1 MSIEA
6 PRRKPGSRSGIST
19 GAHLLRLVV
28 GAATLAAL
36 PGPASAADGAA
47 FDGADVGVTYVD
59 SALPPPMSVSAA
71 TASTPSSAG
80 PTSTERGNPI
90 YAALARGLDDYR
102 SRWAGLPQ
110 LDIPRGPALRFGSTG
125 PRVQQL
131 RLRLGLAS
139 EGGFDATLE
148 QALRAY
154 QSAHGLPDDGIA
166 GPRTLGSLNAGAA
179 HYERLIELN
188 LARARSLPADLGA
201 RFILVDAA
209 EARLWMYEDG
219 RPVDSM
225 RVIVGRRDM
234 ATPALAGMIR
244 HAMLNPY
251 WNVPPDLVR
260 ERIAPNV
267 LSQGLS
273 YLAERRYELLS
284 GWGDDAVPIDP
295 ASVDW
300 RAVAAGR
307 RELRVRQQAGGD
319 NMMGEVKFE
328 FPNDLGIYLHDTPDR
343 HLFDSA
349 DRRQSSGC
357 VRLEDARRLSFWL
370 FGRDVFPLSRAPEQ
384 RLPLPAPVPIYI
396 TYFTAAPGETGIVFR
411 EDVYGRDRP
420 ALARIAAAGPTRS
433 R

>member
-1 MSIEA
+1 MSSGTPGRGPETQT
-6 PRRKPGSRSGIST
+6 PR
-19 GAHLLRLVV
+19 LRLRRLVL
-28 GAATLAAL
+28 GAAALAAF
-36 PGPASAADGAA
+36 PAAASAADGTD
-47 FDGADVGVTYVD
+47 FDASDIGVVYVD
-59 SALPPPMSVSAA
+59 SALPPPMAASAA
-71 TASTPSSAG
+71 QGSGAGAAPSQAA
-80 PTSTERGNPI
+80 EQANPI

-102 SRWAGLPQ
+102 SRWGGLPQ
-110 LDIPRGPALRFGSTG
+110 LNIPRGPALRPGSTG
-125 PRVQQL
+125 PRVRQL
-131 RLRLGLAS
+131 RLRLGLAA
-139 EGGFDATLE
+139 EGGFDAALE

-166 GPRTLGSLNAGAA
+166 GPRTLASLNAGAA

-188 LARARSLPADLGA
+188 LARARSLPADLGD

-225 RVIVGRRDM
+225 RVIVGRREM

-260 ERIAPNV
+260 DRIAPNV
-267 LSQGLS
+267 LSRGLS
-273 YLAERRYELLS
+273 YLDERRYELLS
-284 GWGDDAVPIDP
+284 GWGDDAVRIDP
-295 ASVDW
+295 ADVDW

-307 RELRVRQQAGGD
+307 HELRVRQQAGDD

-343 HLFDSA
+343 HLFDAA

-357 VRLEDARRLSFWL
+357 VRLEDARRLSHWL

-411 EDVYGRDRP
+411 DDVYDRDRP
-420 ALARIAAAGPTRS
+420 LLARVTGASPGRAR
-433 R
+433 

>member
-1 MSIEA
+1 MAIGA
-6 PRRKPGSRSGIST
+6 PERGSRAPAPFAT
-19 GAHLLRLVV
+19 GLRLVRLAL
-28 GAATLAAL
+28 GAAALAAL
-36 PGPASAADGAA
+36 PVPASASDGDFDAA
-47 FDGADVGVTYVD
+47 GVGVVYVD
-59 SALPPPMSVSAA
+59 SALPPPMSASAA
-71 TASTPSSAG
+71 EAP
-80 PTSTERGNPI
+80 PPTERSNPI
-90 YAALARGLDDYR
+90 YAALSRGLDDYR
-102 SRWAGLPQ
+102 SRWGGLPQ
-110 LDIPRGPALRFGSTG
+110 VSIPRGPALRSGSTG
-125 PRVQQL
+125 SRVRQL
-131 RLRLGLAS
+131 RLRLGLAP
-139 EGGFDATLE
+139 EGGFDSALE

-154 QSAHGLPDDGIA
+154 QSAHGLPDDAVA
-166 GPRTLGSLNAGAA
+166 GPRTLASLNAGAA
-179 HYERLIELN
+179 HYQRLIELN
-188 LARARSLPADLGA
+188 LAPARSLPADLGA

-225 RVIVGRRDM
+225 RVIVGKPEM
-234 ATPALAGMIR
+234 ATPALAGMLR

-260 ERIAPNV
+260 DRIAPNV
-267 LSQGLS
+267 LSRGLS

-284 GWGDDAVPIDP
+284 GWGDDAGPIDP
-295 ASVDW
+295 GSIDW

-343 HLFDSA
+343 QLFDSA
-349 DRRQSSGC
+349 NRRQSSGC
-357 VRLEDARRLSFWL
+357 VRLEDARRLSHWL

-396 TYFTAAPGETGIVFR
+396 TYFTAAPGESGIVFR
-411 EDVYGRDRP
+411 DDVYGRDRP
-420 ALARIAAAGPTRS
+420 ALARLAGASASRS